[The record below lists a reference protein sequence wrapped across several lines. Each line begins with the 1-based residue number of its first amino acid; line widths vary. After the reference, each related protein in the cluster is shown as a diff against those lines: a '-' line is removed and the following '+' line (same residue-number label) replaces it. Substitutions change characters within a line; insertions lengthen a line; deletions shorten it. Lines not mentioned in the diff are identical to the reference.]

1 MCNTSKAL
9 IPLDRFDIACLYLMG
24 TSTFLFQAT
33 WFDVTVKK
41 KKTIISGRL
50 KHKFYNVRRLYITL
64 NLIDKRVLFDDPG
77 SDEGK

>member
-1 MCNTSKAL
+1 M
-9 IPLDRFDIACLYLMG
+9 
-24 TSTFLFQAT
+24 
-33 WFDVTVKK
+33 TVKK

-64 NLIDKRVLFDDPG
+64 NLIDKRVLLDDPG